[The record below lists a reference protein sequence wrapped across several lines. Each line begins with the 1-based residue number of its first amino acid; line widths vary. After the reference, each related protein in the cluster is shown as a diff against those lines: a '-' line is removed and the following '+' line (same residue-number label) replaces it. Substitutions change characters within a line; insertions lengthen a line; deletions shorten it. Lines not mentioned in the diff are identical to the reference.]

1 MIDKTNKLFDV
12 FQFFTSD
19 NKDYLR
25 NLAVDNVIFGY
36 HEKELKVL
44 LVHNPY
50 TNPWMLP
57 GGYIKKTE
65 DVETAASR
73 VAQQRTGLQDL
84 FLKQFKVF
92 SAPGRNKD
100 PHFTPAVLSE
110 ITGKTI
116 DKNHWLF
123 DQIAT
128 VGFYTLV
135 EFSKVSVDGSSQE
148 EEVKWFDINDLPPL
162 LHDHDKIITEALKA
176 LRHHIYHYPIG
187 YELLPEK
194 FTLPDIRILYQTILG
209 KEMDDRNFARK
220 LTSLGIIEKLEE
232 IKHTRGHRS
241 PYLYV
246 FNKEMY
252 NQALDQGIF
261 FS

>member
-1 MIDKTNKLFDV
+1 MIDKTDKLYDLY
-12 FQFFTSD
+12 QFFTSD
-19 NKDYLR
+19 NKDYLK

-44 LVHNPY
+44 LVNNPY
-50 TNPWMLP
+50 TEPWMLP

-73 VAQQRTGLQDL
+73 VALQRTGLRDL

-92 SAPGRNKD
+92 STPGRNKD
-100 PHFTPAVLSE
+100 SHFTPALLSE
-110 ITGKTI
+110 LTGKKI

-135 EFSKVSVDGSSQE
+135 EFSKVDVDGSTHDE
-148 EEVKWFDINDLPPL
+148 KVKWFDINHLPSL
-162 LHDHDKIITEALKA
+162 LHDHNKIIKEALQA

-241 PYLYV
+241 PYLYS

-252 NQALDQGIF
+252 NQALDHGVF